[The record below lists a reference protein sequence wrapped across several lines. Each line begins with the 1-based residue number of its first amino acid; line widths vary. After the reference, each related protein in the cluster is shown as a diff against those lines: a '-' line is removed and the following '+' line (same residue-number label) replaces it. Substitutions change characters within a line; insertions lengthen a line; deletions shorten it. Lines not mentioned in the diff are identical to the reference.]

1 MQLVVSKI
9 IFLRTRGATADYSR
23 YKNEAGLITNNWS
36 GTVVDYQNLLAEVD
50 WNDYIID
57 GSGKKILEGEKATK
71 IGRVVEE
78 TQVSDTTITLLTLA
92 SAAVIGAG
100 WLAQNPRYLSSLRI
114 R

>member
-1 MQLVVSKI
+1 MVST
-9 IFLRTRGATADYSR
+9 IFYVRTYCAIADQYR

-36 GTVVDYQNLLAEVD
+36 GTVVDYQNLLAEVN
-50 WNDYIID
+50 WNDYIVD

-78 TQVSDTTITLLTLA
+78 TQVSDTTITILTLA